1 MPDNKMDTIQS
12 VNLYF
17 GKKDP
22 DLCKWVH
29 SVPRGLFSYLVR
41 EGIKAHLNGDE
52 NYRLPSFETKKV
64 KKTTITKPLSI
75 SADTPEDKQV
85 YDFVTSFDDH
95 MRSFA
100 IKQILRKYLKGASSS
115 SSIGFAKSPK
125 KSTFADPKTEKR
137 ASETKEIQKISP
149 ETPKKKQNDRIAQL
163 INSTRKRS
171 RA

>member
-1 MPDNKMDTIQS
+1 MDIIQS

-22 DLCKWVH
+22 DLCRWVH

-41 EGIKAHLNGDE
+41 EAIKAHLNGDT
-52 NYRLPSFETKKV
+52 NYHLPEFETKKN
-64 KKTTITKPLSI
+64 KITAITKPLSV
-75 SADTPEDKQV
+75 SNDTPEDKQV

-100 IKQILRKYLKGASSS
+100 IKQILRKYLKPSTNGAVKKPVQIVSAEAS
-115 SSIGFAKSPK
+115 KPK
-125 KSTFADPKTEKR
+125 EVIV
-137 ASETKEIQKISP
+137 E
-149 ETPKKKQNDRIAQL
+149 ETPKEIPQKKQNDRISKFIQSSR
-163 INSTRKRS
+163 NRS

>member
-1 MPDNKMDTIQS
+1 MHKNKTDMIQS

-22 DLCKWVH
+22 DLCAWVH

-41 EGIKAHLNGDE
+41 ECIKAHLNGDE
-52 NYRLPSFETKKV
+52 NYRLPTFENKKTKKTAV
-64 KKTTITKPLSI
+64 TKPLSI

-85 YDFVTSFDDH
+85 YDFVTSFDDN

-100 IKQILRKYLKGASSS
+100 IKQILRKYLKTSSP
-115 SSIGFAKSPK
+115 AALVEPPK
-125 KSTFADPKTEKR
+125 KSAPVVANKIDEGPKDLTAE
-137 ASETKEIQKISP
+137 P
-149 ETPKKKQNDRIAQL
+149 PKKKQNEKIAQL
-163 INSTRKRS
+163 INLTRKRS